1 MHGSER
7 GNWKRAEVT
16 RWLSTLPDWSL
27 VRSQLGPL
35 IVRRVAGAHCCAQAP
50 SERYVSLSS
59 SYRSSLSNAPFDW
72 RDAVS
77 PRVHPGCAVAYG
89 NWGEAGRGF
98 LSYLYHL
105 YFARSGGGCAIP

>member
-1 MHGSER
+1 MPLSLQAGTNV
-7 GNWKRAEVT
+7 GIKYNMNEVES
-16 RWLSTLPDWSL
+16 STVAWFTK
-27 VRSQLGPL
+27 
-35 IVRRVAGAHCCAQAP
+35 VRRVAGAHCCAQAP